1 MHAVACCSQTCT
13 TSGQLCHE
21 SHALCQRTWRG
32 SRRMATACGRL
43 EQHELQ
49 TCRIITSN
57 AMPSCTQVEQSFCGQ
72 SQRANA
78 PLHPGRATI
87 PGSEVSMACPP
98 ALDELLGRSSQSCK
112 VQHMTNGDSAAHLS
126 AKVAAVWPQSLFI
139 PHFRLPSSDGSLKGS
154 ADVPKGSSAS
164 PKGSATSVIGSS
176 SSVKGTTPNGKPPVS
191 PTSKSASA
199 RSDVASHHCCCSDNQ
214 SYIRSQHFPPSQYFA
229 GITLSLL
236 LPLPHFQLLTAFFFH
251 CLTTWLLHS
260 VHPLV
265 FCL

>member
-1 MHAVACCSQTCT
+1 MLPCILEGLPSQ
-13 TSGQLCHE
+13 E
-21 SHALCQRTWRG
+21 
-32 SRRMATACGRL
+32 
-43 EQHELQ
+43 
-49 TCRIITSN
+49 
-57 AMPSCTQVEQSFCGQ
+57 
-72 SQRANA
+72 
-78 PLHPGRATI
+78 
-87 PGSEVSMACPP
+87 SEVSMACPP

-214 SYIRSQHFPPSQYFA
+214 SHIRSQHFPPSQYFA
-229 GITLSLL
+229 GITAQSSCTSASFSTPYSLSLL
-236 LPLPHFQLLTAFFFH
+236 LSDNLASSLSPSTCLLPLGSVILLLCMLSVTV
-251 CLTTWLLHS
+251 LLFLALQGPVIDLGLIYH
-260 VHPLV
+260 H
-265 FCL
+265 